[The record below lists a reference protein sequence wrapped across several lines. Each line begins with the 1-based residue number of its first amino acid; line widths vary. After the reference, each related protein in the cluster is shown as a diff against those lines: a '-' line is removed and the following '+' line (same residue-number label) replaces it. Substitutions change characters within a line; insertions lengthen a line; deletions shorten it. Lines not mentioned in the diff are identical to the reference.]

1 MHLDRLE
8 NHVWFKTFQW
18 YYNLRAHYRLEY
30 TWTGVLSKNRLYWR
44 CIVCICFLV
53 FLPER
58 GIVNND
64 LEKVSATAPTSLKR
78 FSIIW
83 GRAWKKSIFRS
94 RFTPKYKSNILI
106 WFLLVFSHQNIYI
119 IKKNCIMIM
128 IIWRTCVTNCQL
140 CVSSCIIIF
149 NTQLNGSKLGF
160 NLT

>member
-30 TWTGVLSKNRLYWR
+30 VWTGVLSKNRLYWR

-94 RFTPKYKSNILI
+94 RFTPKSKSNILI
-106 WFLLVFSHQNIYI
+106 WFLLVFSHQNIFYN
-119 IKKNCIMIM
+119 KKKLHYDNDNLE
-128 IIWRTCVTNCQL
+128 TNCQL

-149 NTQLNGSKLGF
+149 NTQLNGFKLGF
-160 NLT
+160 NLRLT